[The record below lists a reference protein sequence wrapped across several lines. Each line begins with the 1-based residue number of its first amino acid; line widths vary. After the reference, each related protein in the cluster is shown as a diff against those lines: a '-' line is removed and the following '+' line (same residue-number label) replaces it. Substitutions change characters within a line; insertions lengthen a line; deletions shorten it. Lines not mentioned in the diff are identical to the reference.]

1 MLSEKLIKLV
11 ALIAFISFMLQLTG
25 CASMTPLT
33 KAAKKGD
40 VAMINKLLDEGAKI
54 DEPNLN
60 GQKLSSL
67 GWSLYA
73 CKFDAAELLLR
84 RGANINS
91 ADSSGFTYL
100 HQAVYYCHGEKKLSS
115 FLEHLIQQGA
125 NVNAHDTQ
133 GATPLMY
140 AVQYNYLPIAEFLLA
155 RGADVNAHDKRGAT
169 PLIYAVQNY
178 NLPIAALLLTK
189 GADVNA
195 SDNQG
200 DTPLIYAVQNN
211 DLPMAEF
218 LLARGADVNAHDKRG
233 DTPLIYAVQNNYLP
247 IAALL
252 LTKGAD
258 VNAHDKRGDTLLLYA
273 VQHND
278 LPVAELLL
286 TKGADVNAHDKQG
299 VTPLLYAVQYND
311 LPMAKLLLARGAD
324 VNIEDA
330 NKKNAMSYAE
340 GKIIQPT
347 NPMIAQPTN
356 QIINDFYINRNKL
369 VQLLQNA
376 DSVRKEYLAKVQ
388 TNKSQTNIASE
399 QKQPNN
405 VIAKADTKPLKEV
418 KSQTPNQAIAS
429 QQKQPNNVTTK
440 TDTEPPK
447 EVKSQTPNQAIA
459 SQQKQPNN
467 VTTKTDTEPPK
478 EVKSQTPNQAIAS
491 QQKQPNNV
499 TTKTDTEPPKE
510 VKSQT
515 PNQAIASQQKQPNNV
530 IAKADTEPPKEV
542 NSQAPNK
549 VVTNQQKQ
557 PNKVIATTDEESK
570 RFIPDSSFGRYF
582 ALIIGNNRYSYLPK
596 LRTAIND
603 AEIVA
608 SILKNNYGFNV
619 TVLQDARRSDILI
632 AMGKLREKLSPKDNL
647 LIYYAGHGWLDKDED
662 EGYWLPVDATK
673 DNEINW
679 ISNEYVTKQ
688 LKAMAAKSVLIVA
701 DSCYSGKLGRG
712 IHIQKRSPDYYSRV
726 SRRRGRSV
734 ISSGGLEPVIDSGG
748 MNGDH
753 SVFASA
759 FIEALQENKDII
771 DATELFTIIRRPVV
785 LNADQTPEYADIRK
799 AGHDGGEFIF
809 IRTK

>member
-1 MLSEKLIKLV
+1 MRSEKLIKLV
-11 ALIAFISFMLQLTG
+11 ALIAFISFMLQLAG

-33 KAAKKGD
+33 KAAKEGD

-67 GWSLYA
+67 GWSLYG

-91 ADSSGFTYL
+91 ADSSGLTAL

-115 FLEHLIQQGA
+115 FLERLIQ
-125 NVNAHDTQ
+125 H
-133 GATPLMY
+133 
-140 AVQYNYLPIAEFLLA
+140 
-155 RGADVNAHDKRGAT
+155 GADVNARDTQGVT
-169 PLIYAVQNY
+169 PLIYA
-178 NLPIAALLLTK
+178 L
-189 GADVNA
+189 
-195 SDNQG
+195 
-200 DTPLIYAVQNN
+200 
-211 DLPMAEF
+211 
-218 LLARGADVNAHDKRG
+218 
-233 DTPLIYAVQNNYLP
+233 
-247 IAALL
+247 
-252 LTKGAD
+252 
-258 VNAHDKRGDTLLLYA
+258 
-273 VQHND
+273 QHND
-278 LPVAELLL
+278 LPIAELLL
-286 TKGADVNAHDKQG
+286 TKGADVNARDTQG
-299 VTPLLYAVQYND
+299 STPLVLAVPYNQSSPRNY
-311 LPMAKLLLARGAD
+311 LPIIELLLAKGAD
-324 VNIEDA
+324 VNAHDNQGTTPLMHAVTWNNLPLTELLLTKGADVNARDTQGSTPLILAVSYTKSSPRNYLPIIELLLAKGADVSVKDA
-330 NKKNAMSYAE
+330 NKKNAMAYANE
-340 GKIIQPT
+340 I
-347 NPMIAQPTN
+347 IAQPKTN
-356 QIINDFYINRNKL
+356 RMFASGGMDDAITFDQKAL

-405 VIAKADTKPLKEV
+405 VIAKADTKPL
-418 KSQTPNQAIAS
+418 
-429 QQKQPNNVTTK
+429 
-440 TDTEPPK
+440 K